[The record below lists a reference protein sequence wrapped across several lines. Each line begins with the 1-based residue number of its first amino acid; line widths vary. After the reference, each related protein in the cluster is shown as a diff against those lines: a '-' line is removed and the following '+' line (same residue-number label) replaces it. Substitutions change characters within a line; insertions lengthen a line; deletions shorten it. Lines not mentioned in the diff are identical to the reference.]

1 MSADIQ
7 ARDEGTLWLVKPLS
21 PAGKNW
27 LDENIQDEALVWG
40 DAIVIEHGFIQS
52 VIEGIIADGLEVKR
66 DGQG

>member
-21 PAGKNW
+21 AAGKNW

-52 VIEGIIADGLEVKR
+52 VIEGIVADGLEVKR
-66 DGQG
+66 DG